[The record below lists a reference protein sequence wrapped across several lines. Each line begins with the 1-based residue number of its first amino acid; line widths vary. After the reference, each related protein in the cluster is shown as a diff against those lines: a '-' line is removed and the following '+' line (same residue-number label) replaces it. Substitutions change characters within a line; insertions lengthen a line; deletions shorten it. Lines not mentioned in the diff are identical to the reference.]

1 MRRTLGRLGGER
13 GLAARLGEHGSA
25 AAAAAARAGIVARDA
40 L

>member
-13 GLAARLGEHGSA
+13 GLAARLGEHGSDDDDD
-25 AAAAAARAGIVARDA
+25 RAGIVARDA

>member
-25 AAAAAARAGIVARDA
+25 AAAARAGIVARDA